1 MLIERVI
8 RYTVGHIVYLE
19 VLLFFSQPTMLFL
32 DGLRCCANVAVA
44 VVNVAGALVKGR
56 GALTGTDSRAG
67 GGDIVM

>member
-19 VLLFFSQPTMLFL
+19 VLLFFSQLTMLFL

-44 VVNVAGALVKGR
+44 VVVAGALVKGR

-67 GGDIVM
+67 GGDIVI